1 METVQLS
8 EGMQWAALA
17 PPAHEHHGTM
27 RRRTLLGILEKSRDR
42 DLNQLARETCPD
54 NRVEA
59 PDDGGVLS
67 WGVEGKQ
74 RCDQGNDART
84 VRQTTSRR
92 RWARMTH
99 RAQGMRPAGAALN
112 RSLPGLPVDRP
123 RGYHTNP
130 RGGGGVPLR
139 ISEMKGSVT

>member
-1 METVQLS
+1 MEWARVETVQLS

-27 RRRTLLGILEKSRDR
+27 RRRTLLGILEKSRNR

-67 WGVEGKQ
+67 WGWRENSAVTRE
-74 RCDQGNDART
+74 T
-84 VRQTTSRR
+84 
-92 RWARMTH
+92 
-99 RAQGMRPAGAALN
+99 MREQ
-112 RSLPGLPVDRP
+112 SDRP
-123 RGYHTNP
+123 QA
-130 RGGGGVPLR
+130 GGVGR
-139 ISEMKGSVT
+139 G